1 MQFGFF
7 CELAKSPLKI
17 FMSPDIFQ
25 HPHHQIQAWDSAEF
39 REAGIEVFVLRGD
52 LFHPWIQGNKWY
64 KLRHF
69 VEKCMVENN
78 PGFISI
84 GGAWSNH
91 LVALANIASNLGKK
105 SRFLIRGER
114 HEWENSPAIQQMK
127 SFGAELRPVS
137 RTTFKEILSGKID
150 MKTIW
155 PESEGDCAVPLG
167 ASASETVKHVSDWA
181 RYFSGLSD
189 FTDIIIPSASGGTC
203 AGFLAGLNKN
213 SRLHSVEVLRSG
225 SGIQTETLRMLS
237 ESGME
242 QSAELIWHDQYHFG
256 GYAKQNS
263 ALFDFQLALEQNFQI
278 PTEHVYSGKLFFA
291 VSDLARKR
299 VFSVESKILTI
310 HTGGLFP
317 WNGMGISKI

>member
-1 MQFGFF
+1 MN
-7 CELAKSPLKI
+7 
-17 FMSPDIFQ
+17 PDIFQ
-25 HPHHQIQAWDSAEF
+25 DPDHQLQAWDSTEF

-69 VEKCMVENN
+69 VEKCLKENN

-91 LVALANIASNLGKK
+91 LVALANLASDLGKK

-114 HEWENSPAIQQMK
+114 HEWNNSPAIQQMR

-137 RTTFKEILSGKID
+137 RTAFKEIQSGKLD

-155 PESEGDCAVPLG
+155 PESEDDCAVPLG

-181 RYFSGLSD
+181 RYISGMSE
-189 FTDIIIPSASGGTC
+189 FTDIIIPCASGGTC

-213 SRLHSVEVLRSG
+213 SRLHAVEVLRSCG
-225 SGIQTETLRMLS
+225 GIQAETLRMLL
-237 ESGME
+237 ESGMD
-242 QSAELIWHDQYHFG
+242 QSPELIWHDQYHFG

-263 ALFDFQLALEQNFQI
+263 ALFDFQLALEQNSHL

-299 VFSVESKILTI
+299 VFSEGSKILTI

-317 WNGMGISKI
+317 WNGIDISKI